1 MKSVFIKTALLTAA
15 TLSFSTLSFASDHI
29 EEALAQYHVAAP
41 STPVLTVSG
50 LTPEYQDFVKHLLTR
65 KEAEKGAFLEE
76 VATLRAQVKEM
87 SSHGSV
93 GGPSEKPSNE
103 LDRAGKEAGRI
114 ARDVKN
120 FFKEKKD
127 DEKDPAPS
135 FVSTLPVPLQHTLQA
150 PEDFSSA
157 LYGFLNPDVLEAARQ
172 GNQDPNTFLTFHFLT
187 YAQQEGRAYK

>member
-1 MKSVFIKTALLTAA
+1 MKSIFIKTALLTAA

-41 STPVLTVSG
+41 SAPALTVSG
-50 LTPEYQDFVKHLLTR
+50 LTPEYQDFVKHLLAR
-65 KEAEKGAFLEE
+65 KEAEKDAFLEE

-93 GGPSEKPSNE
+93 SGPSEKPSNE

-120 FFKEKKD
+120 FFKEK
-127 DEKDPAPS
+127 DEEDKDPAPS
-135 FVSTLPVPLQHTLQA
+135 FASTLPVHLQHTLQA
-150 PEDFSSA
+150 PKDFSSA
-157 LYGFLNPDVLEAARQ
+157 RYGTLNPDVLEAAQ
-172 GNQDPNTFLTFHFLT
+172 KDSKNINDFLTAHFIT
-187 YAQQEGRAYK
+187 FAETENRHYK